1 MANSVNLFDTNTTS
15 GAVAPNSSTST
26 MSMPTYNGPRPDY
39 SIWGDIANFF
49 SGNRA
54 TQEAKYQEWLNNTA
68 VQRRMWDLKQAGIN
82 PVLAAQ
88 GQGAGT
94 TAYANGSSQ
103 GEHSASKTLLNVGKN
118 ALAVATAARI
128 FKFLSLFV

>member
-1 MANSVNLFDTNTTS
+1 MANSVDLFDTNTTS
-15 GAVAPNSSTST
+15 GAVAPNSATST
-26 MSMPTYNGPRPDY
+26 MSMPTYNGSRPDY
-39 SIWGDIANFF
+39 SFWGDIANFF
-49 SGNRA
+49 NGNRA

-88 GQGAGT
+88 QGAST

-103 GEHSASKTLLNVGKN
+103 GQHSASKAALNVGKT
-118 ALAVATAARI
+118 AVAAMTA
-128 FKFLSLFV
+128 FKLLKFLSLFA

>member
-1 MANSVNLFDTNTTS
+1 MANSVDLFETNTTS
-15 GAVAPNSSTST
+15 GAVAPNSATST
-26 MSMPTYNGPRPDY
+26 MSMPTYNGARPDY

-49 SGNRA
+49 TGNRA
-54 TQEAKYQEWLNNTA
+54 KQEADYQEWLNNTA

-94 TAYANGSSQ
+94 TAYANGSNQ
-103 GEHSASKTLLNVGKN
+103 GEHSASKAALNVGKT
-118 ALAVATAARI
+118 AVAAMTA
-128 FKFLSLFV
+128 FKLLKFLSLFV

>member
-1 MANSVNLFDTNTTS
+1 MSNSVDLFDTNTTS
-15 GAVAPNSSTST
+15 GAVAPNSATSIT
-26 MSMPTYNGPRPDY
+26 SMPTYNGSRPDY

-49 SGNRA
+49 SGNRV

-68 VQRRMWDLKQAGIN
+68 VQRRIWDLKQAGIN

-88 GQGAGT
+88 QGAST

-103 GEHSASKTLLNVGKN
+103 GQHSASKTLLNVGKT
-118 ALAVATAARI
+118 AVAVATAVKL
-128 FKFLSLFV
+128 FKFLSLFA